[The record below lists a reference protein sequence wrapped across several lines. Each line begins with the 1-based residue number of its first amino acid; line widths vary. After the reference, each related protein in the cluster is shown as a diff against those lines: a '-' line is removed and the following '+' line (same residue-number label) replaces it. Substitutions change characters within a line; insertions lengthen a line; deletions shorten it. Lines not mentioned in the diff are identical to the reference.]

1 MLYNATLMWL
11 LALLWKMDPLGAS
24 QRIETCA
31 TTATPAETSVGYLG
45 FEPLRRPGASV
56 SVRDPAMEIL
66 RPFEWVARHH
76 SRSKEPTFLYL
87 FPVGTALSVVETEPE
102 AKALAITLLNR
113 SPITANYAQ
122 GQNPAGF
129 GFYVTREALHP
140 ETVEAE
146 LQLFSE
152 RDLQELTI

>member
-1 MLYNATLMWL
+1 
-11 LALLWKMDPLGAS
+11 
-24 QRIETCA
+24 
-31 TTATPAETSVGYLG
+31 
-45 FEPLRRPGASV
+45 
-56 SVRDPAMEIL
+56 MEIL
-66 RPFEWVARHH
+66 RAFEWVTRHH

-87 FPVGTALSVVETEPE
+87 FPVGMTLSVLEKEPE
-102 AKALAITLLNR
+102 AKAWAISLLNR

-129 GFYVTREALHP
+129 GFYVTSEALHP

-152 RDLQELTI
+152 QDLQQLAI